1 MKTVH
6 PSSIDAMIDRQ
17 ARLWEVRNRL
27 AEEGG
32 AVARRELVH
41 LDEGPWVTVSRQ
53 MGSGGL
59 DVARRVGE
67 GLGWQTYDREILARI
82 AEHHD
87 LRDRVLDRLDERI
100 AGWIAETVNHL
111 VTPASIPQ
119 AAFAKEVAE
128 VVLALGRQGRAV
140 LVGRGANWLLD
151 ARFGLRVRFVA
162 PLPLRVER
170 VARARDLTPVRAE
183 RVVHDADLA
192 TREYIRKLFG
202 RDVDDP
208 TGYDVTIST
217 EFVDVDRAADIVRD
231 ALHRKLGDA

>member
-6 PSSIDAMIDRQ
+6 PTSIDSLIDRQ

-53 MGSGGL
+53 IGSGGL
-59 DVARRVGE
+59 DIARKVGE
-67 GLGWQTYDREILARI
+67 SLGWQTYDREILAHI
-82 AEHHD
+82 AEHHH
-87 LRDRVLDRLDERI
+87 LRARVLDRLDERL

-111 VTPASIPQ
+111 LTPASLPQ

-151 ARFGLRVRFVA
+151 PRFGLRVRFVA
-162 PLPLRVER
+162 PLLLRVER
-170 VARARDLTPVRAE
+170 VARVRDVPPARAE
-183 RVVHDADLA
+183 RIVRDGDAA
-192 TREYIRKLFG
+192 TGEYIRRLFG
-202 RDVDDP
+202 RDVDEP
-208 TGYDVTIST
+208 SGYDLIVNT
-217 EFVDVDRAADIVRD
+217 EHLAPEAAAALVQD
-231 ALHRKLGDA
+231 ALRRKLGAD